1 MDTIKVAQ
9 LLAALAQETRLRV
22 FRVLLEYG
30 GTGLAAGKLAERLD
44 IAHNSLSFHLS
55 HLKQAGLVSCAK
67 QGRQL
72 IYTANTAAV
81 EQLIAYLRV
90 NCCIHEEGEI
100 STCSTNFNPADSRHH
115 KCPQALK

>member
-1 MDTIKVAQ
+1 MDTSNIAQ

-90 NCCIHEEGEI
+90 NCCIHEQGEK
-100 STCSTNFNPADSRHH
+100 STCATEFNPPVSPNPDAP
-115 KCPQALK
+115 K